1 MFPETFSYEE
11 RADLI
16 RMEFDRRAPK
26 IRLSIFA
33 YLVEAGIL
41 GEGTIGVEEFMELM
55 NRVHE
60 FISHDVEAYA
70 VDVAKLEPDE
80 KPETDKKGDGTPE
93 LFIVEEGGDPYG
105 HNGGGHL

>member
-1 MFPETFSYEE
+1 MFPESFSYEE

-55 NRVHE
+55 NKVHE
-60 FISHDVEAYA
+60 FISSDVEEYA
-70 VDVAKLEPDE
+70 VSVAALEPDE
-80 KPETDKKGDGTPE
+80 KAETETASVPE
-93 LFIVEEGGDPYG
+93 LFIVEGEDPYG
-105 HNGGGHL
+105 HNGQGHV

>member
-33 YLVEAGIL
+33 YLVEAGTL

-55 NRVHE
+55 NKVHE
-60 FISHDVEAYA
+60 FISSDVEEYA
-70 VDVAKLEPDE
+70 VSVAALEPDE
-80 KPETDKKGDGTPE
+80 KPETEKGDTVPE
-93 LFIVEEGGDPYG
+93 LFIVEGEDPYG
-105 HNGGGHL
+105 HGGQGHM

>member
-1 MFPETFSYEE
+1 MFPESFSYEE

-41 GEGTIGVEEFMELM
+41 GEGVMGVEEFMELM
-55 NRVHE
+55 AKVNE
-60 FISHDVEAYA
+60 FISSDVEEYA
-70 VDVAKLEPDE
+70 VSVAALEPDE
-80 KPETDKKGDGTPE
+80 KPDKDKTTPE
-93 LFIVEEGGDPYG
+93 LFIVEGDDPYG
-105 HNGGGHL
+105 HNGQGHV